1 MVFLLAEWKLVER
14 AAFKTSNQQIS
25 GESWWV
31 GKAQGR
37 QAMELEVSPGE
48 DERPGRQAEA
58 LGQG

>member
-1 MVFLLAEWKLVER
+1 METVVER